1 MSKQTIKFLA
11 RCLSFSLPP
20 PLFLASILAAAS
32 SIATLP
38 LLHKIATW
46 QGPLFWAE
54 RLATLHFAVTLG
66 AWVVWGVGCMR
77 KGACP
82 RTSFLTHF
90 FLPQLNASQAQCRP
104 FAIVCSK
111 WQTPPLAAFSFS
123 FRLHCNEVVL
133 SQVGLPPPQPFGL
146 QGAGRKK
153 RDCKKRQAT
162 ATTTI
167 NHHPLLPF
175 CQTPGSESQ

>member
-1 MSKQTIKFLA
+1 MF
-11 RCLSFSLPP
+11 
-20 PLFLASILAAAS
+20 AAHVQCACC
-32 SIATLP
+32 
-38 LLHKIATW
+38 
-46 QGPLFWAE
+46 GP
-54 RLATLHFAVTLG
+54 
-66 AWVVWGVGCMR
+66 GCMGCVVECFG

-82 RTSFLTHF
+82 CTSFLTHF
-90 FLPQLNASQAQCRP
+90 LLPHHNAGQGKCRP

-111 WQTPPLAAFSFS
+111 WQMLLLAAFSFS
-123 FRLHCNEVVL
+123 FRLHCDEVVL

-167 NHHPLLPF
+167 NHLPLLPF
-175 CQTPGSESQ
+175 CQTPGSKSQSFASAKGPKSKYTSSNMFCRTPDALTTGGTLLGRGRGSIRGMALQQKMST